1 MFFTKF
7 DLYGSL
13 QGILSLGTTL
23 VGQAVDEQVD
33 GRAYG
38 SDLVGHFD
46 QHTGNFG
53 PSGFYANFYD
63 EK

>member
-1 MFFTKF
+1 M
-7 DLYGSL
+7 LY
-13 QGILSLGTTL
+13 LGTTL

-38 SDLVGHFD
+38 SDLVGNFD